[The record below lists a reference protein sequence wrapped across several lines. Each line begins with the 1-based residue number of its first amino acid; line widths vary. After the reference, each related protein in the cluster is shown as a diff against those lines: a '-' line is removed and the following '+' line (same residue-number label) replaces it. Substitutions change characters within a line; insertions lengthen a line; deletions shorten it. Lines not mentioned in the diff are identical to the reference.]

1 MKKINSNKYRGVLH
15 LFSLL
20 LFTFIY
26 QVEMEKG
33 DDLDNSS
40 HFKIMA

>member
-1 MKKINSNKYRGVLH
+1 MKKINSNKYQGVLY

-26 QVEMEKG
+26 QVEMQKG

-40 HFKIMA
+40 HLKIMA